1 MAKVTQLSAVG
12 TRLQPGIWLLVGTPT
27 TICLA
32 WLVLY
37 PEEELEKRMP
47 RGLKMGRRER
57 KV

>member
-1 MAKVTQLSAVG
+1 LAKVTQLSAVG

-32 WLVLY
+32 WLALY